1 MPKYKKV
8 NEGVIDKFLDKI
20 FNSAAKNMQS
30 SALKKLSKAD
40 PEFKKNYEELLKA
53 RDKMEKNL
61 KAKGLTSAEVA
72 ASYVAK
78 RMRARRRGEQVEEK
92 QEQSPTDKYAAK
104 NKLKYKDDKGK
115 DRESSLASIKKGG
128 KKHPAYKQ
136 AKSILDKFSEKEKAD
151 KSKKKANFA
160 SDYIKSKDDEEKKK
174 AKEKETKKKKKKD
187 KKQKI
192 AKKFQDKEDAE
203 SEKGLDALG
212 KFFGRPK

>member
-40 PEFKKNYEELLKA
+40 PEFKKNYEDLLKA

-78 RMRARRRGEQVEEK
+78 RMRARRRGEQVEEINITELSAVMK
-92 QEQSPTDKYAAK
+92 YISRNTHSYKDKETGKTKDVSFASILK
-104 NKLKYKDDKGK
+104 NKEHQEYMKVKSMVDKVKEKESKGK
-115 DRESSLASIKKGG
+115 DSA
-128 KKHPAYKQ
+128 
-136 AKSILDKFSEKEKAD
+136 
-151 KSKKKANFA
+151 
-160 SDYIKSKDDEEKKK
+160 
-174 AKEKETKKKKKKD
+174 ETKDKDKVKKD
-187 KKQKI
+187 KKDKEKKAKDRKQKI
-192 AKKFQDKEDAE
+192 SKKFQDKEDADAQ
-203 SEKGLDALG
+203 KGLDTLAN
-212 KFFGRPK
+212 FFGRPK

>member
-78 RMRARRRGEQVEEK
+78 RMRARRRGEQVEEINITELSAVMK
-92 QEQSPTDKYAAK
+92 YISRNTHSYKDKETGKTKDVSFASILK
-104 NKLKYKDDKGK
+104 NKEHQEYMKVKSMVDKVKEKESKGK
-115 DRESSLASIKKGG
+115 SS
-128 KKHPAYKQ
+128 
-136 AKSILDKFSEKEKAD
+136 SED
-151 KSKKKANFA
+151 KSKDKTKK
-160 SDYIKSKDDEEKKK
+160 DKKDKEKK
-174 AKEKETKKKKKKD
+174 TKD

>member
-1 MPKYKKV
+1 M
-8 NEGVIDKFLDKI
+8 
-20 FNSAAKNMQS
+20 
-30 SALKKLSKAD
+30 
-40 PEFKKNYEELLKA
+40 
-53 RDKMEKNL
+53 
-61 KAKGLTSAEVA
+61 
-72 ASYVAK
+72 
-78 RMRARRRGEQVEEK
+78 
-92 QEQSPTDKYAAK
+92 
-104 NKLKYKDDKGK
+104 
-115 DRESSLASIKKGG
+115 
-128 KKHPAYKQ
+128 
-136 AKSILDKFSEKEKAD
+136 DKFSEKEKAD